1 MKFKNMNGEAILVP
15 VAEGEAIVAG
25 AIYEVTAGKAKK
37 AGSSVTGELFGVCKG
52 GNKVVE
58 GMIMLDINPTSIF
71 REAYTSEPTIGTIV
85 DGCKLVIA
93 VDTDEKEYDFV
104 LRKA

>member
-37 AGSSVTGELFGVCKG
+37 AGFSK
-52 GNKVVE
+52 
-58 GMIMLDINPTSIF
+58 
-71 REAYTSEPTIGTIV
+71 
-85 DGCKLVIA
+85 
-93 VDTDEKEYDFV
+93 
-104 LRKA
+104 